1 MIYLYNSLI
10 NKSYYNVYWRLIKL
24 FWFSY
29 YRKSNDEV
37 AMFAK
42 ELGKIKNTSSD
53 MKDVLK
59 YFTKRYKFLFSQK
72 NIILAY
78 SMYKIVFS
86 LKILK
91 I

>member
-1 MIYLYNSLI
+1 
-10 NKSYYNVYWRLIKL
+10 
-24 FWFSY
+24 
-29 YRKSNDEV
+29 
-37 AMFAK
+37 MFAK
-42 ELGKIKNTSSD
+42 ELGKMKNTSSD

-86 LKILK
+86 LNILK